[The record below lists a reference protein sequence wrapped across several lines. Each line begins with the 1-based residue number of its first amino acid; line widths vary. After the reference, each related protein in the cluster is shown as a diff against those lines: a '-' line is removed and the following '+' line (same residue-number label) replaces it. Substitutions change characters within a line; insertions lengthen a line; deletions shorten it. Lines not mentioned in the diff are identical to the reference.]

1 MRKKMNREDVLELLN
16 KFVKNKNL
24 IKHSLAVETIM
35 RSIAEDLNRKNKT
48 KTQDSQSEKFDKDK
62 WAIAGLIH
70 DIDYEDTADDPLRH
84 SLVAE
89 KMLLE
94 LGFEDDIVYAVK
106 VHNDAHGFPLKSEM
120 DIALFASDPVSGL
133 IVASALINS
142 NKKINSIDTDFVIK
156 RYKEK
161 SFAKGAN
168 RKQMLACE
176 NLGYTLE
183 EFIGVAL
190 NAMKKIAVEIGL

>member
-1 MRKKMNREDVLELLN
+1 MNREDAFGLVN

-24 IKHSLAVETIM
+24 IKHSLAVEAIM
-35 RSIAEDLNRKNKT
+35 KDLAADLKKKNST
-48 KTQDSQSEKFDKDK
+48 KSQDSGINRFDEEK
-62 WAIAGLIH
+62 WALAGLVH

-89 KMLLE
+89 RMLLE
-94 LGFEDDIVYAVK
+94 YGFDEDIAYAVK
-106 VHNDAHGFPLKSEM
+106 VHNDTHGFPFKNDM

-142 NKKINSIDTDFVIK
+142 DKKIKSIDADFVMN
-156 RYKEK
+156 RYREK

-176 NLGYTLE
+176 KLGYSLE
-183 EFIGVAL
+183 EFIRIAL
-190 NAMKKIAVEIGL
+190 EAMKKIEAQIGL

>member
-1 MRKKMNREDVLELLN
+1 MDRENAFGLVS

-24 IKHSLAVETIM
+24 IKHSLAVEAIM
-35 RSIAEDLNRKNKT
+35 RDLAEDLKKKNSSMA
-48 KTQDSQSEKFDKDK
+48 DSNHDRFDEEK
-62 WAIAGLIH
+62 WALAGLVH

-89 KMLLE
+89 RILLE
-94 LGFEDDIVYAVK
+94 YGFDEDIVYAVK
-106 VHNDAHGFPLKSEM
+106 VHNDTHGFPFKSEM

-133 IVASALINS
+133 IVASVLINAD
-142 NKKINSIDTDFVIK
+142 KKIKSIDKDFVMK

-168 RKQMLACE
+168 RNQMLACE
-176 NLGYTLE
+176 KLGYTLE
-183 EFIGVAL
+183 EFLSISL
-190 NAMKKIAVEIGL
+190 DAMKKIGTQLGL

>member
-1 MRKKMNREDVLELLN
+1 MNREDALGLVN
-16 KFVKNKNL
+16 KFIKNKNL
-24 IKHSLAVETIM
+24 IKHSLAVEAIM
-35 RSIAEDLNRKNKT
+35 RDLAADLMKKNST
-48 KTQDSQSEKFDKDK
+48 TAQDSGSNRFDEEK
-62 WAIAGLIH
+62 WALAGLVH
-70 DIDYEDTADDPLRH
+70 DIDYEDTADNPLRH

-94 LGFEDDIVYAVK
+94 YGFNEDIVYAVK
-106 VHNDAHGFPLKSEM
+106 VHNDTHGFPFKSDM

-133 IVASALINS
+133 IVASALINTD
-142 NKKINSIDTDFVIK
+142 KKIKSIDADFVMK

-176 NLGYTLE
+176 KLGYTLE
-183 EFIGVAL
+183 EFIKIAL
-190 NAMKKIAVEIGL
+190 DAMKKIGIQIGL